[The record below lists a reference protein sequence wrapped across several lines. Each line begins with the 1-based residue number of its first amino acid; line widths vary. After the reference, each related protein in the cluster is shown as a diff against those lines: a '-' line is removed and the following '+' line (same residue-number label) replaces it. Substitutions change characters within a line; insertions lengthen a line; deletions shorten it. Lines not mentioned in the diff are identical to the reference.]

1 MIWGNSQTFASIY
14 VIWCTNHLIF
24 IQISAMN
31 FLLIVNI
38 LFFRETFIWNDKV
51 KTQERKFTPPER
63 PIDSLLWDEVC
74 SSNLTE
80 VSNYFLVFS
89 IRSVQLTKQP
99 GRVLCQKLIAAHF
112 DIGESGTYSVQ
123 QFIYFPIFPNNYEQ
137 NIHYAFWIKKW
148 KGKIFQTWLNRHFIL
163 FSLD

>member
-1 MIWGNSQTFASIY
+1 MKWQGKNPG
-14 VIWCTNHLIF
+14 
-24 IQISAMN
+24 
-31 FLLIVNI
+31 
-38 LFFRETFIWNDKV
+38 EKV
-51 KTQERKFTPPER
+51 YPTRAT
-63 PIDSLLWDEVC
+63 IDSLLWDEVC

-89 IRSVQLTKQP
+89 IISVQLTKQP

-148 KGKIFQTWLNRHFIL
+148 KGKIFQTWLNRHFFFTRLHKYLIDQSYGYNVDHEMFKSYFCNSTGIL
-163 FSLD
+163 TSGRYRTVFMCLFVW